1 MATASFD
8 KTFVVSDAES
18 IKKFREKSTSPTRI
32 VVNKRDYTT
41 EKAQG
46 IQLLKQQLST
56 LETC

>member
-32 VVNKRDYTT
+32 VVHKRDYTT

-46 IQLLKQQLST
+46 IQLLKQQLSN